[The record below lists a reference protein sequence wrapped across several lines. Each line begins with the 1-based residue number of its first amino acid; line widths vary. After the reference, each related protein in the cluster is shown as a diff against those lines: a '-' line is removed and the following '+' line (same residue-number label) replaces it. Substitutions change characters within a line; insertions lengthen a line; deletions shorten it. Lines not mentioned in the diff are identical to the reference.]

1 MDETLRILLIED
13 NPADADLI
21 EDMLS
26 DAEGACFDIVHTDKL
41 ASGLERLEQSEID
54 IVLLDLSLPDSQGL
68 ETFTSVYS
76 KAHKTPIIVLSGL
89 SDETVALKAVSEGAQ
104 DYLVKGKVDR
114 DLLVRAIRYA
124 LERNRMLVELDGFA
138 HTVSHDLRGPLTAM
152 KLSGETLQ
160 KIVAAPPNEKTAH
173 SINELTRIIVDN
185 VDKSSV
191 LIKDLL
197 DLAEAGQT
205 PKDLEVV
212 DVRETVDRVL
222 EETGLGVGDWGLT
235 LEIDDDL
242 GAIRANRTHVYQVFQ
257 NLVGNA
263 ISHNDNP
270 EPTVVISYLGEDDQG
285 RHKYRVK
292 DNGPGIPPDLI
303 DTVFFPFTKG
313 RAGGTGIGLSIVEKI
328 SKVYGGYARVYND
341 GGATFEFAMADYQ
354 G

>member
-1 MDETLRILLIED
+1 MLRHRPHRQARERARAARAKRD
-13 NPADADLI
+13 RYSPARPVPTRQPRAGD
-21 EDMLS
+21 
-26 DAEGACFDIVHTDKL
+26 VHQRL
-41 ASGLERLEQSEID
+41 LER
-54 IVLLDLSLPDSQGL
+54 
-68 ETFTSVYS
+68 
-76 KAHKTPIIVLSGL
+76 
-89 SDETVALKAVSEGAQ
+89 AQ
-104 DYLVKGKVDR
+104 DPHHRAVRSLGRDRRAQGGQRRRAGLPGERQVDR

-222 EETGLGVGDWGLT
+222 EETGLGVGDRELT

-242 GAIRANRTHVYQVFQ
+242 GTIRANRTHVYQVFQ

-263 ISHNDNP
+263 ISHNDNL

-285 RHKYRVK
+285 RHKYRVC
-292 DNGPGIPPDLI
+292 LLY
-303 DTVFFPFTKG
+303 T
-313 RAGGTGIGLSIVEKI
+313 
-328 SKVYGGYARVYND
+328 
-341 GGATFEFAMADYQ
+341 
-354 G
+354 